1 MRWWGLSVS
10 LLLLAACDE
19 PPPAATLKEVPDTF
33 VGQWEGDV
41 GDCGVGGA
49 LSLAV
54 TPTDLRFPDS
64 SIAVTGVA
72 PNGEI
77 AARVDGHFKSAE
89 AEWDGSVRLELSDGG
104 RTLNVVN
111 GATMNP
117 RVKCP

>member
-1 MRWWGLSVS
+1 MRPVWLSVPF
-10 LLLLAACDE
+10 LLLAACDE
-19 PPPAATLKEVPDTF
+19 PPPAATLTEVPAEF

-41 GDCGVGGA
+41 GDCGRGGA

-54 TPTDLRFPDS
+54 TATELRFSDS

-72 PNGEI
+72 PDGEI
-77 AARVDGHFKSAE
+77 AARVDGHFKSAD

>member
-1 MRWWGLSVS
+1 MRAVWFAIPALI
-10 LLLLAACDE
+10 LAACDE
-19 PPPAATLKEVPDTF
+19 PPPAATLQEVPVAF
-33 VGQWEGDV
+33 VGQWEGDP
-41 GDCGVGGA
+41 GECGVGGA

-54 TPTDLRFPDS
+54 TGTELRFPDS
-64 SIAVTGVA
+64 SITVTGVA
-72 PNGEI
+72 PDGEI

-104 RTLNVVN
+104 QTLNVVN